1 MHKIYVRNLQVPED
15 AMLEVATML
24 SENEIENQITD
35 VNEKD
40 ELITVEVRYE
50 KEEKETIGEIID
62 VIDGYDEG
70 VNDEDD
76 EDDK

>member
-76 EDDK
+76 K